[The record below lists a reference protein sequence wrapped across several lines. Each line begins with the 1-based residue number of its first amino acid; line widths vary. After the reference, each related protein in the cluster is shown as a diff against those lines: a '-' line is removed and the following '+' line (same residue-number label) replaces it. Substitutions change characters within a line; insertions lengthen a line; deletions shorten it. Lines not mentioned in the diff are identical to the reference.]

1 MHDTNPATHE
11 PATHRTGRP
20 TAAEADQRER
30 DILDAALELLME
42 VGYDRFSI
50 DALAERAHAGKATIY
65 RRWPGKAALVVD
77 AVRRRHADHQEPL
90 PDTGSL
96 RGDLIAA
103 VGRMTD
109 ALTSRDGALL
119 VGVMQAMHSD
129 AELAEQLRTQVFES
143 KYAAYQEIVDRAVSR
158 GELTGTGGADAA
170 LEVLPAVIVTRLLI
184 LDLPADPSF
193 ADHVVDD
200 ILLPLLTHQTTQ
212 EHRP

>member
-1 MHDTNPATHE
+1 MADTPPHIHE
-11 PATHRTGRP
+11 TATHRPGRP
-20 TAAEADQRER
+20 TAAEADRREQ
-30 DILDAALELLME
+30 DILDTALELLME

-77 AVRRRHADHQEPL
+77 AVRRRHAGKQEPL

-103 VGRMTD
+103 VSRIAD
-109 ALTSRDGALL
+109 SLTSRDGALL

-143 KYAAYQEIVDRAVSR
+143 KHAAYREIVDRAVAR
-158 GELTGTGGADAA
+158 GELAGAGGTDAA
-170 LEVLPAVIVTRLLI
+170 LEVIPAVVATRLLI
-184 LDLPADPSF
+184 LDLPTDRSF
-193 ADHVVDD
+193 ADHLVDD
-200 ILLPLLTHQTTQ
+200 IVLPLLSHPATQ
-212 EHRP
+212 EHHP